1 MLSSMGNSLVIVSA
15 TGDLKVAKDREERRY
30 TRAKDRGRFDR
41 SNTVPPRGSF
51 LFPLPKP
58 RDLSLPS
65 RSCVSYVRA
74 NSISRDSFRSAATYK
89 LFPNRST
96 FLASCFSWRGRV
108 TPKKRRQLIVRRHA
122 EFRLDVYAFDRFKTA
137 PPFLSRFSQPSR
149 PPESSSSNRRAARR
163 FNQNSFAPERIQI
176 LRISSFVSWIVTR
189 EDGTIV
195 GRGGATIKGEM
206 EGEIWRRKLG
216 KSRETVTERGE
227 GKRDFFW
234 HASSIVLLLRTRA
247 DKKGGAKKGAKN
259 RDAESRKGEETIG
272 SPWSGS
278 GSPDEIRRQVVVRDH
293 CGKNKKKKRRG
304 KEKRRL

>member
-137 PPFLSRFSQPSR
+137 PAFLSRFSQPSR
-149 PPESSSSNRRAARR
+149 PPESSS
-163 FNQNSFAPERIQI
+163 
-176 LRISSFVSWIVTR
+176 
-189 EDGTIV
+189 
-195 GRGGATIKGEM
+195 
-206 EGEIWRRKLG
+206 
-216 KSRETVTERGE
+216 
-227 GKRDFFW
+227 
-234 HASSIVLLLRTRA
+234 
-247 DKKGGAKKGAKN
+247 
-259 RDAESRKGEETIG
+259 
-272 SPWSGS
+272 
-278 GSPDEIRRQVVVRDH
+278 
-293 CGKNKKKKRRG
+293 
-304 KEKRRL
+304 

>member
-1 MLSSMGNSLVIVSA
+1 M
-15 TGDLKVAKDREERRY
+15 
-30 TRAKDRGRFDR
+30 
-41 SNTVPPRGSF
+41 
-51 LFPLPKP
+51 
-58 RDLSLPS
+58 
-65 RSCVSYVRA
+65 
-74 NSISRDSFRSAATYK
+74 
-89 LFPNRST
+89 
-96 FLASCFSWRGRV
+96 
-108 TPKKRRQLIVRRHA
+108 
-122 EFRLDVYAFDRFKTA
+122 
-137 PPFLSRFSQPSR
+137 
-149 PPESSSSNRRAARR
+149 
-163 FNQNSFAPERIQI
+163 
-176 LRISSFVSWIVTR
+176 
-189 EDGTIV
+189 
-195 GRGGATIKGEM
+195 
-206 EGEIWRRKLG
+206 G